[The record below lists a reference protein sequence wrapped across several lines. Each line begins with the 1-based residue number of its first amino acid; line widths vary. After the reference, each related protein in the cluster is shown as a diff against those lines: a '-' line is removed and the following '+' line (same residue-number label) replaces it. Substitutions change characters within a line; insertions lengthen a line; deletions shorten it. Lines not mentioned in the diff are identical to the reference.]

1 MLALLLTAT
10 LVSLLYA
17 PVTIGLAMAFRTLNF
32 PDLTCE
38 GSFMFGGAVSL
49 FALEAGCPA
58 SLSITGGVIGGFAAG
73 ALTAALHTHLKVSRL
88 LSGIITSA
96 ILYSVTIHLLS
107 GQANRRVTRA
117 TIFDAPRIGSLD
129 LTNLFVAG
137 VVAVLAL
144 AFCWALYRSRLGRIL
159 RALGDQQLFCVSLG
173 RNPKA
178 YLIVGLGLANA
189 LIALAGA
196 TLVHFKRVC
205 DVNMGFGVLVAAL
218 AGLVLGETVYSAKSV
233 WTHSAMCLVGTG
245 IYNVALGAFYFD
257 WGIGIE
263 RFILPSDVR
272 LVTGLLLIVPAVI
285 LLRVRRRYR
294 LFNSSW

>member
-1 MLALLLTAT
+1 MFALFLTAA

-17 PVTIGLAMAFRTLNF
+17 PVTIGLAIAFRTLNF

-38 GSFMFGGAVSL
+38 GSFMFGGAISL
-49 FALEAGCPA
+49 FALDAGCPA
-58 SLSITGGVIGGFAAG
+58 SLSICCGLLGGFIAG
-73 ALTAALHTHLKVSRL
+73 ALTAVLHTHLKVSRL

-96 ILYSVTIHLLS
+96 ILYSATIHLLS

-117 TIFDAPRIGSLD
+117 TIFDAPRFDSLD
-129 LTNLFVAG
+129 LTNL
-137 VVAVLAL
+137 VVASLVTGLVLT
-144 AFCWALYRSRLGRIL
+144 FCWALYRSRLGRIL
-159 RALGDQQLFCVSLG
+159 RAIGDQQRFCVSLG

-178 YLIVGLGLANA
+178 YLIVGLGVANA
-189 LIALAGA
+189 LIGLAGA

-218 AGLVLGETVYSAKSV
+218 AGLVLGETVYSARSV
-233 WTHSAMCLVGTG
+233 WTHSAMCLVGTA

-263 RFILPSDVR
+263 KFILPSDVR
-272 LVTGLLLIVPAVI
+272 LVTGLLLILPAVI